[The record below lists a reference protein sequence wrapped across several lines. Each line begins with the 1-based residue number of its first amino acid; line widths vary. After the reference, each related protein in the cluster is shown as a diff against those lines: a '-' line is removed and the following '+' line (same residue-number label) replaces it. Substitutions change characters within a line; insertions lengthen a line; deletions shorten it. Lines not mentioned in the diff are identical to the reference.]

1 MRCERLHDSAVYVL
15 GALSPPERE
24 TYERHLVGC
33 AECRAEVAQF
43 ADLPGL
49 LGRLDRTAAEA
60 AVVAGDTEPG
70 TPPQV
75 RDRGKAAA
83 GRAGT
88 IEATSSDGGQP
99 AVNGSPV
106 DHLLPRVLDRDDARR
121 RSGRRRRRW
130 QLAGTAL
137 TAACLGILAVL
148 GVRAAGIGQP
158 EAPDFVAM
166 QEVASS
172 VPVTAGLAL
181 EPIDGGTLVR
191 MRCKY
196 KAVAAGAHGKWT
208 YKLVVVSK
216 GGEVEE
222 LDSWTAGY
230 GDEYGLKARSRI
242 PRADIARVE
251 IRKGDDTPLLQLT
264 A

>member
-1 MRCERLHDSAVYVL
+1 ML

-24 TYERHLVGC
+24 AYERHLVGC

-49 LGRLDRTAAEA
+49 LGRLDQAAAEA
-60 AVVAGDTEPG
+60 AGTAGDADPDTAA
-70 TPPQV
+70 PQV
-75 RDRGKAAA
+75 QDRG
-83 GRAGT
+83 
-88 IEATSSDGGQP
+88 IEATAGWAGPTEATGSDGGQA

-106 DHLLPRVLDRDDARR
+106 DPLLPRVLDRDDPRR
-121 RSGRRRRRW
+121 RSDRRRRRRRW
-130 QLAGTAL
+130 QLAGTVLA
-137 TAACLGILAVL
+137 AACLGILAVL

-158 EAPDFVAM
+158 ETPDFVAM

-191 MRCKY
+191 MQCKY
-196 KAVAAGAHGKWT
+196 KAGAAAGYGKGT

-216 GGEVEE
+216 GGEAEE

-230 GDEYGLKARSRI
+230 GDEYDLKARSHI

-251 IRKGDDTPLLQLT
+251 IRKSDDTPLLLFT